1 MPPYQ
6 KPLPRID
13 ADNRPFWE
21 GCKRHEL
28 LLQRCLDCGKY
39 IWYPRQFCGHCLSD
53 NTEWVPASGKG
64 TVYTFTVIR
73 QTRARGFREEVP
85 YVVAYIQLEEGVIIM
100 SNVVRVAPEK
110 VYIGMPVQVT
120 FEDVTEEVTLP
131 KFRPTG

>member
-1 MPPYQ
+1 MPSYQ

-28 LLQRCLDCGKY
+28 LLQRCLDCGRY
-39 IWYPRQFCGHCLSD
+39 IWYPRQFCGQCLSD

-64 TVYTFTVIR
+64 TVHTYTIIR
-73 QTRARGFREEVP
+73 QTRARGFRDDVP
-85 YVVAYIQLEEGVIIM
+85 YVLAYIELDEGVIMM
-100 SNVVRVAPEK
+100 SNVVRSAPEN
-110 VYIGMPVQVT
+110 VHIGMPVQVT
-120 FEDVTEEVTLP
+120 FEDVTEEVSLP

>member
-1 MPPYQ
+1 MAPYQ

-13 ADNRPFWE
+13 ADTQPFWE

-28 LLQRCLDCGKY
+28 LLQRCLDCGRY

-64 TVYTFTVIR
+64 TIYTYTVIR
-73 QTRARGFREEVP
+73 QTRARGFRDEVP
-85 YVVAYIQLEEGVIIM
+85 YVVAYIELDEGVIMM

-110 VYIGMPVQVT
+110 LYVGMPVQVT
-120 FEDVTEEVTLP
+120 FEAATEEVTLP
-131 KFRPTG
+131 KFRSAG